1 VSMKFIIFM
10 VVFALFLAFSL
21 WQVFKPGKRKPAKKL
36 KRQAKKLPPSK
47 KVAASASDPS
57 KPKSVL
63 SNAEVR
69 RIIATELF
77 KRNPDVVTHVVK
89 QWLKEK

>member
-1 VSMKFIIFM
+1 MKFITFM

-21 WQVFKPGKRKPAKKL
+21 WQVFKPGKRKPSKKL
-36 KRQAKKLPPSK
+36 KRQTKKLPTSK
-47 KVAASASDPS
+47 KALPPAGDPA